1 LTIDAIGLSLK
12 SDSAEYEPVAAIN
25 SPEKNV
31 TKNMPYGKTKV
42 KGNSVNINS

>member
-31 TKNMPYGKTKV
+31 TKNIPYGKTNV
-42 KGNSVNINS
+42 NGNSVNISS